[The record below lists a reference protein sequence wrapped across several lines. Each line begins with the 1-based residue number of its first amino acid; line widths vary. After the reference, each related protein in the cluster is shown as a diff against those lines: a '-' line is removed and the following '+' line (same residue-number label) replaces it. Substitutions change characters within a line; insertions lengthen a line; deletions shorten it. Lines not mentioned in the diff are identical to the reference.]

1 MNSFVLAQLHAV
13 GSGAAHHAPAWAPWQ
28 RALMAASSSAYLANA
43 VCWSRYDHPILAGV
57 FIAVA
62 ILSTAA
68 DALSD
73 AVFAPAALARVRTAD
88 RAVGSTALV
97 ASVVA
102 NSLSPVITACAT
114 LAALSAVSVL
124 LWARAVARA
133 EPKRW
138 ATYLCLQAGWH
149 VYGAAVLCT
158 VTWLAQPRDLQQS
171 RQMPTALGRP
181 RRLAGEPSSRHAS
194 SFPPHPSIL
203 PPPRTPP
210 TSLDP
215 AARRD
220 ALNVGRQLLKI
231 ETALDARLAAAR
243 PSSAGKRFPGDL
255 LEPLGGPA
263 PPSLAAAAAD
273 AAAPAPAAAAAAADA
288 LRRRPSGKPRVIRV
302 LSLPSLPTAA
312 LGLSPLPPAPPPAAA
327 AVSEAWAAAPPTAY
341 PTAEEEAAAEAAEAA
356 EWELYRCCFRVLRA
370 WRREAS
376 SAALAR
382 TKAALLH
389 RIWLGLLRLRVYRA
403 WRSLVTLRAVATRR
417 VVGDEHRQRR
427 RGRAARAYEGARRV
441 RDRRV
446 ALQRPLQ
453 AAAACA
459 AARWEGGAAQE

>member
-158 VTWLAQPRDLQQS
+158 VTWLAQPGDLQQS

-403 WRSLVTLRAVATRR
+403 WRSLVTLRASL
-417 VVGDEHRQRR
+417 
-427 RGRAARAYEGARRV
+427 AARAATVAAALATLGARR
-441 RDRRV
+441 
-446 ALQRPLQ
+446 ALRS
-453 AAAACA
+453 
-459 AARWEGGAAQE
+459 E